1 MLTWTYFNDV
11 NECKNISDKKNW
23 NKTEQDRNDM
33 KKENNSNES
42 DFKENDIPD
51 LNSLKQ
57 KET

>member
-11 NECKNISDKKNW
+11 NEGKNISDKKNW